1 MNILLIIL
9 ASVAG
14 LFVLS
19 IIFWIV
25 YAAVTDKKR
34 TADYAEFSLLFFD
47 DASKKQLQ
55 KIVTLYEKDKVK
67 EINKLVEGLDKEFSN
82 RVVDKLHPSRRPP
95 DLSSGK
101 LGDELAWSSW
111 LLRLKEHGYSKEA
124 SEIIACCYI
133 NSLDKILLEKT
144 TES

>member
-19 IIFWIV
+19 IIFWFV

-47 DASKKQLQ
+47 DTSKKQLQ
-55 KIVTLYEKDKVK
+55 EIVALYEKDQVK
-67 EINKLVEGLDKEFSN
+67 EINKLVEGLDKEFTNS
-82 RVVDKLHPSRRPP
+82 VVDKLHPSRRPP

-101 LGDELAWSSW
+101 FGDELAWSNW

>member
-1 MNILLIIL
+1 MNTLLIII
-9 ASVAG
+9 ATIAG

-19 IIFWIV
+19 IIFWFV

-34 TADYAEFSLLFFD
+34 TANYAELSLLFFD

-55 KIVTLYEKDKVK
+55 KIVTLYEEDKVE
-67 EINKLVEGLDKEFSN
+67 EINKLVKGLNKEFAN

-101 LGDELAWSSW
+101 FGDELAWSSW
-111 LLRLKEHGYSKEA
+111 LLRLKDRGYSKEA